1 MGLPADRRETLP
13 RALGELAEAWRD
25 PSAWTGMTRAGG
37 TSTWASTW
45 VAVTGTMTVAMPQ
58 LVEAG
63 PWKGR
68 ARGAGA
74 ASRRAVAARL

>member
-13 RALGELAEAWRD
+13 RVLGELAEAWRD

-37 TSTWASTW
+37 TPTCASTW
-45 VAVTGTMTVAMPQ
+45 VAVTGTTTVAMPQ

-63 PWKGR
+63 PWKR
-68 ARGAGA
+68 LAWHRR